1 MKIAIIDKKD
11 VAVSVQNS
19 TIKFNDIKLPFKLID
34 TLLISNNV
42 KINTKDIIKINK
54 NSINI
59 VLFNAYTNQ
68 CSIITS
74 ANPKNGQLK
83 LQQYK
88 ALDKKLTIAK
98 YIVSQKIQRHIYQL
112 KCNDIVIDEA
122 DYLAKIKQAQHIET
136 LLGIEGSFARVYFE
150 HYFTLLPKKFHKSK
164 RTKRPPLDPV
174 NSLLSYF
181 YYIVHNII
189 TVKLLTHGF
198 ETSISYLHTPFRDHD
213 ALSSDFLEL
222 FRDQINQF
230 VIFIFQENI
239 VSINSFQKRGGV
251 YLKYEGKKA
260 LYPHLKDL
268 LDGLSHK
275 IDTEITNLRGM
286 L

>member
-19 TIKFNDIKLPFKLID
+19 TIKFDDIKLPFKLVD
-34 TLLISNNV
+34 TLLISNNI
-42 KINTKDIIKINK
+42 KINTKDIIKITQHN
-54 NSINI
+54 INI
-59 VLFNAYTNQ
+59 VLFNSYANQ
-68 CSIITS
+68 SSIITS
-74 ANPKNGQLK
+74 ANPKNAQLK

-122 DYLAKIKQAQHIET
+122 DYLNKIKQAQHIET

-150 HYFTLLPKKFHKSK
+150 HYFLLLPKKFHKSK

-181 YYIVHNII
+181 YYVVHNII

-213 ALSSDFLEL
+213 ALSSDLLEL

-230 VIFIFQENI
+230 VILVFQENI

-275 IDTEITNLRGM
+275 IDAEIANLRGM